1 MSFATDTPPTPQL
14 ARDMVEWISQTGP
27 VTGAETLQ
35 QLRSAFPDSP
45 LSLRV
50 KALGMLVRRAEA
62 PGTAG
67 VLKPDVLR

>member
-1 MSFATDTPPTPQL
+1 MSIDTDTPPTPQL
-14 ARDMVEWISQTGP
+14 GQDMVERISQTGP
-27 VTGAETLQ
+27 VTGAEALR

-50 KALGMLVRRAEA
+50 KALGMLSRRADSA
-62 PGTAG
+62 GTAG